1 MLLNVTSKPMSSPAE
16 TGPTGF
22 AAFSTLISGQFTVTE
37 AFALLLALSLAFSF
51 VAEAE
56 ALFATGPQLAE
67 EVVACTCTLVLKP
80 AAKVVGV

>member
-1 MLLNVTSKPMSSPAE
+1 MFESVTSKPMSSPAE

-22 AAFSTLISGQFTVTE
+22 ATLVTFTSGQFTVTE
-37 AFALLLALSLAFSF
+37 AFAELLALSLAFSF